1 MNINITWKKL
11 DKSDTLD
18 DYFRHKVEHLEHYD
32 DPIISAELTLTHD
45 HHHKKGRIYRAE
57 ARLVLPKK
65 SVFAKEEAEHP
76 NEAIDLVIE
85 RLRAQIADHHDRKKQ
100 DRHRR

>member
-32 DPIISAELTLTHD
+32 DPIVSAELLLRNDT
-45 HHHKKGRIYRAE
+45 HHKKGPRYEAE
-57 ARLVLPKK
+57 ARLVLPKGT
-65 SVFAKEEAEHP
+65 VFAKELAEHP

-85 RLRAQIADHHDRKKQ
+85 DLRAQLADRHDRKIQ
-100 DRHRR
+100 GRRK